1 MSCNKSA
8 VRLRTILRNL
18 QLDKDTPSV
27 NSYLSTIR
35 PWGSESRAEVLV
47 KEMLE
52 AVLPLVEGQTGT
64 VLVQE
69 QLRQLSASLEELLL
83 VGPLVGDPEEPVGSF
98 PKPLN
103 EKFALPFLPRGSPY
117 PERLDSSSLRLL
129 EIVSADDDNI
139 GIRLQPFKF
148 DRGLSFEALSYV
160 WGTEGRIVPITC
172 NQDTT
177 VLVTPSLKKT
187 LKSLHLYR
195 PPPARPLWIDAICK
209 SQDDDKEKAAH
220 IPLMTDIYSRAAQ
233 TIIWSGPSDMADTF
247 MDVAPAV
254 ARRMK
259 SGYALEDI
267 QQCIRGSG
275 LRVLQSPEEV
285 CDGRLGPYFG
295 RHLAATWAEIFAYRH
310 YKSKEGTLDL
320 KMIPGL
326 LSEGMLRAVRDPVDR
341 IWAVA
346 GLFEGSFR
354 HQIMQHI
361 DLGPKARQEYWS
373 TYINFTKEL
382 LLWVPSLGILSIPP
396 SPERDPRLP
405 KWCPDFSKWPTHD
418 GMYTFSTTSVQVSP
432 DWEIQTI
439 LPVVDGLG
447 PLGLT
452 NGSQAESQDEIERW
466 ENTCLSL
473 SRRVTN
479 ENDGI
484 PRGYIRTLLG
494 GRYPFGYEEHGSELW
509 ERAHEYALR
518 GVRTPSRGIGG
529 FDWSPPK
536 ARLLQ
541 AFHRFRSR
549 SFFSTRDGRL
559 GRGPPSLK
567 PGDTVCC
574 FHSAAPLF
582 ILRFS
587 DKGNG
592 VAQFVGDAFVH
603 GCMDFD
609 SLETPQ
615 KNNPEDFSIE

>member
-1 MSCNKSA
+1 M
-8 VRLRTILRNL
+8 RLRTILRNL

-69 QLRQLSASLEELLL
+69 QLRQLNASLEELLL
-83 VGPLVGDPEEPVGSF
+83 VGPLVGDPKEPVGSF

-259 SGYALEDI
+259 SGYVSRGDIFLPDGYPDSSNYGPVWSSYSFLFSNPWSTRLWILQEAILPQNAIIMCGTRWIPLQALEDI

-361 DLGPKARQEYWS
+361 DLGPKARQGYWS

-382 LLWVPSLGILSIPP
+382 LLWVPSLGILSNPP

-439 LPVVDGLG
+439 LPG
-447 PLGLT
+447 
-452 NGSQAESQDEIERW
+452 
-466 ENTCLSL
+466 
-473 SRRVTN
+473 
-479 ENDGI
+479 
-484 PRGYIRTLLG
+484 
-494 GRYPFGYEEHGSELW
+494 
-509 ERAHEYALR
+509 
-518 GVRTPSRGIGG
+518 
-529 FDWSPPK
+529 
-536 ARLLQ
+536 
-541 AFHRFRSR
+541 AF
-549 SFFSTRDGRL
+549 L
-559 GRGPPSLK
+559 YQ
-567 PGDTVCC
+567 
-574 FHSAAPLF
+574 
-582 ILRFS
+582 
-587 DKGNG
+587 G
-592 VAQFVGDAFVH
+592 VAIYFAFGDSDWISCLKLWTAS
-603 GCMDFD
+603 GL
-609 SLETPQ
+609 SG
-615 KNNPEDFSIE
+615 